1 MIRLK
6 IFYLLILALT
16 VLFNACKREKLKID
30 VSGIEANVETFRIE
44 KELFSYNQDY
54 ERHRKLHKE
63 LGDFYKKYI
72 EIMIKAGPVDD
83 SLTLN
88 GINQFTQDAEI
99 KEVYA
104 DVASAYKDL
113 ALLDRELSSAFKH
126 YSYYFPNKLIPEV
139 VTYISGFNYAVAA
152 SDSVLGIGLDMYL
165 GKDYKY
171 YGMIGFPDYKTISM
185 SREYI
190 LPDAIKGWVATE
202 FEFDPIGKDML
213 NQIIHHGKIMFILD
227 ALLPDLED
235 TLKIAYSKEQLEWCK
250 NNEANVWAHFI
261 DKQLLFTTNSREIM
275 SYINDGP
282 FTNGL
287 PRESPSKVGVW
298 LGWQIVRA
306 YMEKQDSVDLQKLL
320 DADAQEILKESKYKP
335 RR

>member
-6 IFYLLILALT
+6 IFYLLILTLT
-16 VLFNACKREKLKID
+16 VLFNACKSDKLKID
-30 VSGIEANVETFRIE
+30 VSGMEANVETFRIE
-44 KELFSYNQDY
+44 KELFSDKQDY
-54 ERHRKLHKE
+54 EKHRKLHNK
-63 LGDFYKKYI
+63 LGDFYQKYI

-83 SLTLN
+83 SLT
-88 GINQFTQDAEI
+88 INSINHFTQDAEI

-104 DVASAYKDL
+104 DVVSAYTDL
-113 ALLDRELSSAFKH
+113 TFLNRELSSAFKH
-126 YSYYFPNKLIPEV
+126 YSYYFPNNLIPEV

-171 YGMIGFPDYKTISM
+171 YSMIGFPAYKTNSM

-190 LPDAIKGWVATE
+190 LPDAVKGWVATE

-213 NQIIHHGKIMFILD
+213 TQIIHHGKIMFILD
-227 ALLPDLED
+227 ALLPHLED

-261 DKQLLFTTNSREIM
+261 DKQLLFTTNSKEIM

-306 YMEKQDSVDLQKLL
+306 YMERQDSVDLQKLL
-320 DADAQEILKESKYKP
+320 DTNAQEILKESKYKP
-335 RR
+335 RK